1 MATNGL
7 NLQTSGLTLSTGSV
21 KRMLID
27 NTGQFG
33 FGTLSPSTDFHV
45 VGSGATTGVRFEG
58 LPSSSSN
65 SNFMVV
71 DANGVVQTRS
81 DIAVGTVV
89 TAVTESDNVIT
100 VDDNQ
105 GASSTLTID
114 AITGTSYDSS
124 WGITLGG
131 TGTITS
137 SFELPF
143 ITAASLTNGTLSF
156 TVNGSLET
164 VADVTGFA
172 ITLSDGSNT
181 QTVNLGDTMTVT
193 GGVGLTSTVGA
204 TDTVTI
210 DLDDTAVTLGSYG
223 SSSEVATFT
232 VDQQGRLTAAANVTI
247 DGSGISNNNAFTTI
261 NVPTGTDPVANA
273 YNDTL
278 NFISSDSSVNISGN
292 STTDTIDLTVNID
305 SVDSFLTGGT
315 LNSPSSGTLRLR
327 LNNGQ
332 SDVDVTGFSLGTA
345 GDSGTNTLY
354 LGETLTIAGGAGLTS
369 TDGGNGTITIAMDNT
384 SFTLSDGTNTQT
396 VELGDTMTVTGGV
409 GLTSTVGATDTVT
422 IDLDD
427 TAVSVGSYGSAS
439 ETVTFTV
446 DQQGRLT
453 AASEQTISITSSEVS
468 DFTTA
473 SETAIFTAANFVD
486 STGAS
491 GIDFTVTAGASV
503 TASLINSS
511 INTAGT
517 TGTGSVDLG
526 GTLTLASADGSLV
539 ISDNGSGTLDFSVDV
554 SSVDSFV
561 TGATLSSGTLTLS
574 LNNGQPDVTESG
586 FGITVAG
593 DDDSSVVNLG
603 STISVLGTAPISTAQ
618 NAGAV
623 TVSLDDSGVT
633 AASYGSASETVTFTV
648 DAKGRLTAASEQTI
662 SITSSEVSDFTT
674 ASETAIF
681 TAANFV
687 DSSEID
693 FTVTAG
699 ASVTAALID
708 GSIANARLANSSM
721 TFNAPTGTDPVV
733 SLGDTLNFTS
743 SDGSVTIA
751 GDSGTDTIDL
761 VVDSTNI
768 DNIYTSDGTLSGART
783 VTQGGNTLA
792 FTGGDFTVDGTTFSV
807 DDSQN
812 AVGIGVAAPDAT
824 AVLEVASTSK
834 GFLFPRMLE
843 SDRNGITSPA
853 TGLMVYQTDG
863 DEGVY
868 IRKSFGWV
876 QVI

>member
-305 SVDSFLTGGT
+305 SVDSYLTGGT

-843 SDRNGITSPA
+843 SERNGITAPA